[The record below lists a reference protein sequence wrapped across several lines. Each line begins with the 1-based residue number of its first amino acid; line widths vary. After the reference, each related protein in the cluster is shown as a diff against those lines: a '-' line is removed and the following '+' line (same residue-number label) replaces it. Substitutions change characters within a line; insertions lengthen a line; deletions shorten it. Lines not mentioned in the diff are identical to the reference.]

1 MQSILL
7 ISILNIYINLTMFNN
22 VQCIWNGVTFPH
34 TFILNHD
41 KEQDWTRLNK
51 IELAQ
56 YMRQSDIDN

>member
-1 MQSILL
+1 MIKLWCNHSY
-7 ISILNIYINLTMFNN
+7 NTMFNN
-22 VQCIWNGVTFPH
+22 VQCIWNGVTFPPP
-34 TFILNHD
+34 FILNHD